1 MKLKS
6 IRANID
12 KIDIKIIDMIIKRQ
26 SYMPSVGKYK
36 KKEGI
41 PIDQKEREIFIL
53 NKLKKL
59 SSEKKI
65 NPKLIEN
72 IFKLIFKDSKNIQ
85 KKQ

>member
-36 KKEGI
+36 KREGI

-65 NPKLIEN
+65 NPKLVEN
-72 IFKLIFKDSKNIQ
+72 IFKLIFKDAKSIQ

>member
-1 MKLKS
+1 MNLKS

-12 KIDIKIIDMIIKRQ
+12 KIDIEIIDMIIKRQ

-72 IFKLIFKDSKNIQ
+72 IFKLIFKDAKNIQ

>member
-1 MKLKS
+1 MNLKS

-41 PIDQKEREIFIL
+41 PIDQKERE
-53 NKLKKL
+53 KY
-59 SSEKKI
+59 SY
-65 NPKLIEN
+65 
-72 IFKLIFKDSKNIQ
+72 
-85 KKQ
+85 